1 MKEISEEE
9 KYLNEYAKLSKEQ
22 ILLNNFLYKKLEY
35 LADYNKITKKILEE
49 LFSKH
54 NKEEISI
61 LENYKNK
68 IKIDNDNFIKEYEK
82 LNNKYNSLDN
92 IYENNIPMIKTI
104 MLEEKK
110 CFCLDFI
117 KTEKNDIIKS
127 LNNSIK
133 QSKKFG
139 LYREKK
145 RDTLVKKE
153 KGDKEMERYYT
164 NMQCSLLFEL
174 KKCNEIN
181 EKIKKYNSKKEE
193 LLNNINLLNK
203 YISNND
209 NKTKINNKQQKNKT
223 KRKNKKIITES
234 KKQTLKSVFL
244 PSNKENVL
252 EDNHKNNS
260 KDDNYNYNGYRK
272 KRKNKIINEF
282 KNLDNLFETSIQ
294 DIDIEQE
301 INSDEDGLFENKFV
315 NKKNLSI
322 DYLKNIQ
329 NSIPKLKFGLIEYN
343 KKYNNEID
351 VYSLQ
356 RRKFKYK
363 SMKNKIKEMKQKK
376 EKINITLNYL
386 KKKIDDFKKLNEKTV
401 DKYKGM
407 KSIINLNNSISNI
420 NPNFIVNSLN
430 IGNTEDTKGNEPTSI
445 LDGADEIE
453 EEEIDVQ
460 DNEKSDEMK
469 ETKDTKKE
477 DEEERK
483 ILNINL
489 KSTRK
494 IIKGSN
500 FFIIK
505 NHLKSSKN
513 RKKFLKRYHSK

>member
-1 MKEISEEE
+1 M
-9 KYLNEYAKLSKEQ
+9 
-22 ILLNNFLYKKLEY
+22 
-35 LADYNKITKKILEE
+35 
-49 LFSKH
+49 
-54 NKEEISI
+54 
-61 LENYKNK
+61 
-68 IKIDNDNFIKEYEK
+68 
-82 LNNKYNSLDN
+82 
-92 IYENNIPMIKTI
+92 
-104 MLEEKK
+104 
-110 CFCLDFI
+110 
-117 KTEKNDIIKS
+117 
-127 LNNSIK
+127 
-133 QSKKFG
+133 
-139 LYREKK
+139 
-145 RDTLVKKE
+145 
-153 KGDKEMERYYT
+153 
-164 NMQCSLLFEL
+164 
-174 KKCNEIN
+174 
-181 EKIKKYNSKKEE
+181 
-193 LLNNINLLNK
+193 
-203 YISNND
+203 
-209 NKTKINNKQQKNKT
+209 
-223 KRKNKKIITES
+223 
-234 KKQTLKSVFL
+234 
-244 PSNKENVL
+244 
-252 EDNHKNNS
+252 
-260 KDDNYNYNGYRK
+260 
-272 KRKNKIINEF
+272 
-282 KNLDNLFETSIQ
+282 
-294 DIDIEQE
+294 EQE
-301 INSDEDGLFENKFV
+301 IYSDEEGVFENKFV
-315 NKKNLSI
+315 NKKNLSVN
-322 DYLKNIQ
+322 YLKNIQ